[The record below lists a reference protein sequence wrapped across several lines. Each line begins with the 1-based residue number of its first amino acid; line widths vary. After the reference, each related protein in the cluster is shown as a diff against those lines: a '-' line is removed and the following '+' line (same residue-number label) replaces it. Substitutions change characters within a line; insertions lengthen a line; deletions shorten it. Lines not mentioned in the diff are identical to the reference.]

1 MSTATITWSV
11 NNLERYVVT
20 GLVYAVHYTVD
31 ARDEV
36 YSEGAYGSVPLTPPE
51 DYVPATP
58 FDELTE
64 EVVIGWVKEALGE
77 EKVAEIEAL
86 LSERL
91 SEKSAPTKAA
101 GLPW

>member
-1 MSTATITWSV
+1 MSSTVTWSV

-20 GLVYAVHYTVD
+20 GLVYSVHYSVD

-36 YSEGAYGSVPLTPPE
+36 YNEGAYGSIALNPPE
-51 DYVPATP
+51 DYVPVTP

-64 EVVIGWVKEALGE
+64 EVVLGWVKDTLGE
-77 EKVAEIEAL
+77 EKVAEIEAV

-91 SEKSAPTKAA
+91 AEKSSPTKAA